1 MQIAKLRPKRIDLNQ
16 LEHFKKYGDN
26 VRRTVPCTVPIRSA
40 AKSCLLA
47 RPRLPAG
54 DRAGCWVPRQLS
66 ETRSATAVKAHNWLA
81 DSAVAVASKPQEV
94 SPLAHPPLPES
105 SCRVHLRGGGKCWV
119 PRLQVNLVYIVYTS
133 AVPATMAAPPR
144 GGHVGPI
151 LQRAETSVCHQYA
164 VTANAQRW
172 AWY

>member
-26 VRRTVPCTVPIRSA
+26 VRHTVPCTVPIRSA

-105 SCRVHLRGGGKCWV
+105 SCRVRLRGGGKC
-119 PRLQVNLVYIVYTS
+119 
-133 AVPATMAAPPR
+133 
-144 GGHVGPI
+144 
-151 LQRAETSVCHQYA
+151 
-164 VTANAQRW
+164 
-172 AWY
+172 